1 MDIPCAE
8 DRDRKQRLRQ
18 QQTISCDDDNIWTG
32 DSHAL
37 DGGGRDFLGLVYI
50 DAPRTR
56 IALDGTRIGPQ
67 TAAGRTIGL
76 GQNERELVAGF
87 NQARQRRRCEFWR
100 AGED

>member
-1 MDIPCAE
+1 MDVPCAE
-8 DRDRKQRLRQ
+8 GRHIEQRGRQ
-18 QQTISCDDDNIWTG
+18 QQAVSRYHEDIGTRS
-32 DSHAL
+32 SHAL
-37 DGGGRDFLGLVYI
+37 DAIGRDFLGLVYI